1 MLICLLVFVIVL
13 DDKVEKLSELS
24 VGIVTAGINTDA
36 GVSIFTTR
44 EDSLL
49 EWETKLVFLICIL
62 SPNISRQVLQKER
75 FCAIRE
81 GRETSEVFGSL

>member
-13 DDKVEKLSELS
+13 DDKVEKISELS

-49 EWETKLVFLICIL
+49 E
-62 SPNISRQVLQKER
+62 
-75 FCAIRE
+75 
-81 GRETSEVFGSL
+81 